1 MLIDGGDIQC
11 YKSCI
16 LEPAGNAFCVASQR
30 LMMVLYQYR
39 NGRSEILPRKQRVW
53 K

>member
-11 YKSCI
+11 YKSYI
-16 LEPAGNAFCVASQR
+16 LVPEGNAFCVASQR
-30 LMMVLYQYR
+30 RMVLYQYR
-39 NGRSEILPRKQRVW
+39 NGRSEILARKQRVW

>member
-11 YKSCI
+11 YESCI
-16 LEPAGNAFCVASQR
+16 PVPAENAFCVASQR
-30 LMMVLYQYR
+30 LMVLYQYR
-39 NGRSEILPRKQRVW
+39 NGRCEILPRKQRVW